1 MCFMFDIVK
10 DFLNNAPE
18 QETYCEKVFDDAF
31 IAMQDGC
38 LVKIKRLSG
47 NFGCRTITQKMYI
60 DVESV
65 VGMILVDILSGSISR
80 FDKYNNLLGGT

>member
-1 MCFMFDIVK
+1 MH
-10 DFLNNAPE
+10 
-18 QETYCEKVFDDAF
+18 
-31 IAMQDGC
+31 
-38 LVKIKRLSG
+38 
-47 NFGCRTITQKMYI
+47 I